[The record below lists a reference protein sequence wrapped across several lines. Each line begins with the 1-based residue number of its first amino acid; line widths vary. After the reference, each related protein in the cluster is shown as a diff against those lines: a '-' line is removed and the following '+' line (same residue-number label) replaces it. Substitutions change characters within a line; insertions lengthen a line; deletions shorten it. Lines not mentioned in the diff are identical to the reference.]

1 VPNEGPAGRGSGP
14 SAVGRARLQAVGLG
28 KRFGSGERA
37 VQALEGL
44 DLEVADGE
52 FVSVIGP
59 SGCGKS
65 TLFNILAGLEEPSAG
80 ALELDGARSGASGL
94 LGRVGYMPQRDLL
107 MPWRTILDNTI
118 LGLEVAGVGR
128 AEARRQALAL
138 FPDFGLA
145 GFERRRPGEL
155 SGGMR
160 QRAALLRTF
169 LAGREVILL
178 DEPFGALD
186 SLTRAGMQQW
196 LLQVWEEHRK
206 TILLITHDVD
216 EALFLSDRV
225 YVLSPRPGRV
235 VLSLEVDLPR
245 PRAYELITSEPFVER
260 KQLLLEHLGM
270 TLGEAAM
277 RAGAQEASA
286 GSEARQ

>member
-1 VPNEGPAGRGSGP
+1 VPDRPI
-14 SAVGRARLQAVGLG
+14 RLQASGLA
-28 KRFGSGERA
+28 KRYDSRDGP
-37 VQALEGL
+37 VQALDEL
-44 DLEVADGE
+44 DLEVTDGE
-52 FVSVIGP
+52 FVGVIGP

-65 TLFNILAGLEEPSAG
+65 TLFNLLAGLEEPSAG
-80 ALELDGARSGASGL
+80 TIRRDGERRDAAGL
-94 LGRVGYMPQRDLL
+94 LGRVGYLPQRDLL

-128 AEARRQALAL
+128 AEARRRALEL
-138 FPDFGLA
+138 FPAFGLSS
-145 GFERRRPGEL
+145 FERRRPSEL

-225 YVLSPRPGRV
+225 YVLTKRPGRV
-235 VLSLEVDLPR
+235 ELALEVDLPR
-245 PRAYELITSEPFVER
+245 PRSYELITSEPFTER

-270 TLGEAAM
+270 TLPPRQAA
-277 RAGAQEASA
+277 S
-286 GSEARQ
+286 

>member
-1 VPNEGPAGRGSGP
+1 VPDRPLRLRVAGL
-14 SAVGRARLQAVGLG
+14 A
-28 KRFGSGERA
+28 KRFESRGGA
-37 VQALEGL
+37 VQALDGL
-44 DLEVADGE
+44 DLEVTGGE

-65 TLFNILAGLEEPSAG
+65 TLFNLLAGLEEPSAG
-80 ALELDGARSGASGL
+80 TVWLDGDRCDAGRL
-94 LGRVGYMPQRDLL
+94 LGRVGYMPQHDLL
-107 MPWRTILDNTI
+107 MPWRTVLDNTI

-128 AEARRQALAL
+128 AEARRRALAL
-138 FPDFGLA
+138 FPAFGLA
-145 GFERRRPGEL
+145 GFEGRRPGEL

-196 LLQVWEEHRK
+196 LVEVWEAHRK

-235 VLSLEVDLPR
+235 ELALEVDLPR
-245 PRAYELITSEPFVER
+245 PRSYELITTEAFVER
-260 KQLLLEHLGM
+260 KRLLLEHLGM
-270 TLGEAAM
+270 ALPPPRREAA
-277 RAGAQEASA
+277 S
-286 GSEARQ
+286 

>member
-1 VPNEGPAGRGSGP
+1 VPDRLVRLSAAGL
-14 SAVGRARLQAVGLG
+14 A
-28 KRFGSGERA
+28 KRFEVSRGEG
-37 VQALEGL
+37 VQALATL

-65 TLFNILAGLEEPSAG
+65 TLFNILAGLEQPSAG
-80 ALELDGARSGASGL
+80 VVRLDGAAVRGRQL
-94 LGRVGYMPQRDLL
+94 LGKVGYMPQRDLL

-118 LGLEVAGVGR
+118 LGLEAGGAKR
-128 AEARRQALAL
+128 ADARRTALGW
-138 FPDFGLA
+138 FPDFGLQ
-145 GFERRRPGEL
+145 GFEGRRPDEL

-196 LLQVWEEHRK
+196 LVNVWEEHRK

-235 VLSLEVDLPR
+235 VLALQVDLPR
-245 PRAYELITSEPFVER
+245 PRRYELITTEPYVEQ

-270 TLGEAAM
+270 TVGP
-277 RAGAQEASA
+277 RKAGA
-286 GSEARQ
+286 

>member
-1 VPNEGPAGRGSGP
+1 MADHPVRL
-14 SAVGRARLQAVGLG
+14 RARGLA
-28 KRFGSGERA
+28 KRFESRSGG
-37 VQALEGL
+37 VQALDGL
-44 DLEVADGE
+44 ELEVADGE

-80 ALELDGARSGASGL
+80 TLELDGARCDARGL

-107 MPWRTILDNTI
+107 MPWRTILDNAI

-128 AEARRQALAL
+128 AEARRRALEL
-138 FPDFGLA
+138 FDAFGLS
-145 GFERRRPGEL
+145 GFERRRPAEL

-196 LLQVWEEHRK
+196 LVEVWERHRK

-235 VLSLEVDLPR
+235 VLTLEVDLTR
-245 PRAYELITSEPFVER
+245 PRAYELITSEPFTER
-260 KQLLLEHLGM
+260 KQLLLRHLGM
-270 TLGEAAM
+270 TLGEA
-277 RAGAQEASA
+277 S
-286 GSEARQ
+286 

>member
-1 VPNEGPAGRGSGP
+1 MDRGHRVRLRTSGL
-14 SAVGRARLQAVGLG
+14 A
-28 KRFGSGERA
+28 KRFEARGEG
-37 VQALEGL
+37 VQALAGL
-44 DLEVADGE
+44 DLEVADGQ

-80 ALELDGARSGASGL
+80 SLQLDGSAVHGRQL

-118 LGLEVAGVGR
+118 LGLEVAGVRR
-128 AEARRQALAL
+128 AEARRRALEL
-138 FPDFGLA
+138 FADFGLE

-160 QRAALLRTF
+160 QRAALLRTY

-196 LLQVWEEHRK
+196 LTGVWEEHRK
-206 TILLITHDVD
+206 TIVLITHDVD
-216 EALFLSDRV
+216 EALFLADRV

-235 VLSLEVDLPR
+235 VLALEVDLPR
-245 PRAYELITSEPFVER
+245 PRHYQLITTEPFVR
-260 KQLLLEHLGM
+260 QKQLLLAHLG
-270 TLGEAAM
+270 LAV
-277 RAGAQEASA
+277 AQGQA
-286 GSEARQ
+286 GS

>member
-1 VPNEGPAGRGSGP
+1 MPERRVRLRAAGL
-14 SAVGRARLQAVGLG
+14 A
-28 KRFGSGERA
+28 KRFEVQRGEG
-37 VQALEGL
+37 VQALAGL
-44 DLEVADGE
+44 DLEVVDGE

-65 TLFNILAGLEEPSAG
+65 TLFTILAGLDEPTAG
-80 ALELDGARSGASGL
+80 WVHLDGAAVRGAQL

-118 LGLEVAGVGR
+118 LGLEAAGRRRPEAR
-128 AEARRQALAL
+128 AEARRS
-138 FPDFGLA
+138 FPSFGLE
-145 GFERRRPGEL
+145 GFEDRYPGEL

-160 QRAALLRTF
+160 QRAALLRTY

-196 LLQVWEEHRK
+196 LTGVWEEHRK
-206 TILLITHDVD
+206 TIVLITHDVD

-235 VLSLEVDLPR
+235 VLALDVDLPR
-245 PRAYELITSEPFVER
+245 PRPYDVITAEAFVEK
-260 KQLLLEHLGM
+260 KQLLLEHLG
-270 TLGEAAM
+270 LAAGP
-277 RAGAQEASA
+277 RKAAS
-286 GSEARQ
+286 

>member
-1 VPNEGPAGRGSGP
+1 VPDRPEGRI
-14 SAVGRARLQAVGLG
+14 RLQARGLA
-28 KRFGSGERA
+28 KRFESRGGG
-37 VQALEGL
+37 VQALDGL

-65 TLFNILAGLEEPSAG
+65 TLFNLLAGLEAPSAG
-80 ALELDGARSGASGL
+80 TLFLDGDRVDPSRL

-107 MPWRTILDNTI
+107 MPWRTILDNTVI
-118 LGLEVAGVGR
+118 GLEVAGVGR
-128 AEARRQALAL
+128 AEARRRALEL
-138 FPDFGLA
+138 F
-145 GFERRRPGEL
+145 
-155 SGGMR
+155 
-160 QRAALLRTF
+160 
-169 LAGREVILL
+169 

-196 LLQVWEEHRK
+196 LVQVWEEHRK

-225 YVLSPRPGRV
+225 YVLTPRPGRV
-235 VLSLEVDLPR
+235 ELALEVDLPR
-245 PRAYELITSEPFVER
+245 PRSYALITTEPFVER

-270 TLGEAAM
+270 TLPPREAVP
-277 RAGAQEASA
+277 
-286 GSEARQ
+286 

>member
-1 VPNEGPAGRGSGP
+1 
-14 SAVGRARLQAVGLG
+14 
-28 KRFGSGERA
+28 
-37 VQALEGL
+37 VQALDGL
-44 DLEVADGE
+44 DLEVADSE

-80 ALELDGARSGASGL
+80 TLELDGDRVEASGL

-128 AEARRQALAL
+128 AEARRRALEL
-138 FPDFGLA
+138 FPAFGLA

-186 SLTRAGMQQW
+186 SLTRARMQQW
-196 LLQVWEEHRK
+196 LVRVWEERRK

-225 YVLSPRPGRV
+225 YVLSPRPGRA
-235 VLSLEVDLPR
+235 VLSLAVELPR
-245 PRAYELITSEPFVER
+245 PRAYELITSEPFVGR
-260 KQLLLEHLGM
+260 KRLLLERLGM
-270 TLGEAAM
+270 TLGEA
-277 RAGAQEASA
+277 S
-286 GSEARQ
+286 

>member
-1 VPNEGPAGRGSGP
+1 MADRHVRLRAAG
-14 SAVGRARLQAVGLG
+14 LT
-28 KRFGSGERA
+28 KRFQSRGDS
-37 VQALEGL
+37 VQALAGL
-44 DLEVADGE
+44 DLEVANGQ

-65 TLFNILAGLEEPSAG
+65 TLFTILAGLEEPSEG
-80 ALELDGARSGASGL
+80 EVLLDGAAVRARGL

-107 MPWRTILDNTI
+107 MPWRTILDNTT
-118 LGLEVAGVGR
+118 LGLEAAGKR
-128 AEARRQALAL
+128 RTEARAAARPW
-138 FPDFGLA
+138 FPEFGLD
-145 GFERRRPGEL
+145 GFEHRYPVEL

-169 LAGREVILL
+169 LAGRDVILL

-196 LLQVWEEHRK
+196 LTRIWEQHRK

-225 YVLSPRPGRV
+225 YVLSARPGRV
-235 VLSLEVDLPR
+235 VLSLDVDLPR
-245 PRAYELITSEPFVER
+245 PRDYDIITTEPFVQH
-260 KQLLLEHLGM
+260 KQLLLQHLGLAREPR
-270 TLGEAAM
+270 T
-277 RAGAQEASA
+277 AS
-286 GSEARQ
+286 S

>member
-1 VPNEGPAGRGSGP
+1 MPDRPEGRI
-14 SAVGRARLQAVGLG
+14 RLQARGLA
-28 KRFGSGERA
+28 KRFEFRGGG
-37 VQALEGL
+37 VQALDGL

-65 TLFNILAGLEEPSAG
+65 TLFNLLAGLEAPSAG
-80 ALELDGARSGASGL
+80 TLFLDGDRCDPSRL

-107 MPWRTILDNTI
+107 MPWRTILDNTVI
-118 LGLEVAGVGR
+118 GLEVAGVGR
-128 AEARRQALAL
+128 AEARRRALEL
-138 FPDFGLA
+138 FDAFGLT

-196 LLQVWEEHRK
+196 LVQVWEEHRK

-225 YVLSPRPGRV
+225 YVLTPRPGRV
-235 VLSLEVDLPR
+235 ELALEVDLPR
-245 PRAYELITSEPFVER
+245 PRSYALITTEPFVER

-270 TLGEAAM
+270 TLPPREAVP
-277 RAGAQEASA
+277 
-286 GSEARQ
+286 